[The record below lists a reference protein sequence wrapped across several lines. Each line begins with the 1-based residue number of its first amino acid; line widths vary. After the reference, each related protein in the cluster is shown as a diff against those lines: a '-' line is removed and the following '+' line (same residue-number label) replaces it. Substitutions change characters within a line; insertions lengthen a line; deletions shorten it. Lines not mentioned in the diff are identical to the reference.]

1 MKHILLT
8 LVLCFSLIGCGA
20 LNLDQQP
27 VQPIEVQLLTK
38 IAATQLLEV
47 ANPNARDLNA
57 LHAWTNRG
65 MTVVAAVDPAHP
77 EKLHEALIMLSQDPN
92 IPPAYSDVAALLV
105 IMLTTRV
112 NIDMEANENMTRAV
126 QLSEAALKGLQIA
139 IQQKQQALGIKSI
152 ILSRLVYF
160 QNFQPKHRTAHQY
173 IQGRITQPYLW
184 HMH

>member
-27 VQPIEVQLLTK
+27 VQPIEVQLITK
-38 IAATQLLEV
+38 IAASQLLK
-47 ANPNARDLNA
+47 AAKPDAKDLNA

-77 EKLHEALIMLSQDPN
+77 EKLHEALITLSQDPS
-92 IPPAYSDVAALLV
+92 IPAEYADVAALLV

-112 NIDMEANENMTRAV
+112 NIDVEANENMSRAIA
-126 QLSEAALKGLQIA
+126 LSEGALKGLQIA
-139 IQQKQQALGIKSI
+139 IQQKQQTLGIK
-152 ILSRLVYF
+152 
-160 QNFQPKHRTAHQY
+160 N
-173 IQGRITQPYLW
+173 ITW
-184 HMH
+184 T